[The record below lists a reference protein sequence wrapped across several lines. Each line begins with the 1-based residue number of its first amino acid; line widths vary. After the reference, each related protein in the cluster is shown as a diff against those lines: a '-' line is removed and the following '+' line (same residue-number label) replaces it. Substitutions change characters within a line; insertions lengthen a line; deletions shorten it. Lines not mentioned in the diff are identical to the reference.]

1 MGYDEA
7 SPLVR
12 SRDWRRPFLAACA
25 GLACSAALVVR
36 GARRPSVL
44 ALDARSGGPERS
56 IDKVF
61 YINCDADLDRRASIE
76 AQLERALPGVPRER
90 VACTD
95 TAAAKFAYESG
106 GVRGLDLSTETAHF
120 GADEAYTTLAIY
132 LSHTSIQETIAAM
145 DDGLYLALEDDAV
158 FADGFLEKFRA
169 LELPEA
175 FDLVRL
181 GCWTEESPEDRATKD
196 AFVAAAPAR
205 PSATTR
211 YLGGHAELWTRR
223 GAATFL
229 ERLAVYDGGAV
240 SSIDGLERT
249 DDVAAFASYCLACAS
264 TLVATDE
271 TLSQDH
277 SDGSGADA
285 RTCASAR

>member
-1 MGYDEA
+1 MEA
-7 SPLVR
+7 
-12 SRDWRRPFLAACA
+12 
-25 GLACSAALVVR
+25 
-36 GARRPSVL
+36 
-44 ALDARSGGPERS
+44 
-56 IDKVF
+56 IKVKG
-61 YINCDADLDRRASIE
+61 NTV
-76 AQLERALPGVPRER
+76 QLNMHRER

-106 GVRGLDLSTETAHF
+106 GRSVRGLDLSTETAHF
-120 GADEAYTTLAIY
+120 GADEAYATLAIY

-169 LELPEA
+169 LDLPEA

-196 AFVAAAPAR
+196 AFVAAAPAQ

-211 YLGGHAELWTRR
+211 YLGGHAELWTPR

-285 RTCASAR
+285 RTCVSAR

>member
-1 MGYDEA
+1 MEA
-7 SPLVR
+7 IKFKVNT
-12 SRDWRRPFLAACA
+12 
-25 GLACSAALVVR
+25 VQ
-36 GARRPSVL
+36 
-44 ALDARSGGPERS
+44 LDP
-56 IDKVF
+56 
-61 YINCDADLDRRASIE
+61 
-76 AQLERALPGVPRER
+76 
-90 VACTD
+90 
-95 TAAAKFAYESG
+95 
-106 GVRGLDLSTETAHF
+106 
-120 GADEAYTTLAIY
+120 
-132 LSHTSIQETIAAM
+132 HTSIQETIAAM

-169 LELPEA
+169 LDLPEA

-181 GCWTEESPEDRATKD
+181 GCWTEESPEDRATPD
-196 AFVAAAPAR
+196 AFVAAAPAQ
-205 PSATTR
+205 PSATAR
-211 YLGGHAELWTRR
+211 YLGGHAELWTPR

-249 DDVAAFASYCLACAS
+249 GDVAAFASYCLACAS

-277 SDGSGADA
+277 TDGSGADA

>member
-1 MGYDEA
+1 MAYDEA

-12 SRDWRRPFLAACA
+12 SKDWRRPFLAACA

-44 ALDARSGGPERS
+44 ALDARSGRS

-76 AQLERALPGVPRER
+76 AQLDRALPGVPRER

-95 TAAAKFAYESG
+95 TASAKFAYESG

-169 LELPEA
+169 LDLPEA

-196 AFVAAAPAR
+196 AFVAAAPAQ

-211 YLGGHAELWTRR
+211 YLGGHAEL
-223 GAATFL
+223 
-229 ERLAVYDGGAV
+229 
-240 SSIDGLERT
+240 
-249 DDVAAFASYCLACAS
+249 
-264 TLVATDE
+264 
-271 TLSQDH
+271 
-277 SDGSGADA
+277 
-285 RTCASAR
+285 

>member
-1 MGYDEA
+1 MAYDEA

-12 SRDWRRPFLAACA
+12 SKDWRRPFLAACA

-44 ALDARSGGPERS
+44 ALDARSGRS

-76 AQLERALPGVPRER
+76 AQLDRALPGVPRER

-95 TAAAKFAYESG
+95 TASAKFAYESG

-169 LELPEA
+169 LDLPEA
-175 FDLVRL
+175 FDL
-181 GCWTEESPEDRATKD
+181 
-196 AFVAAAPAR
+196 
-205 PSATTR
+205 
-211 YLGGHAELWTRR
+211 LWTPR

-264 TLVATDE
+264 TIVATDE
-271 TLSQDH
+271 ALPQDH

-285 RTCASAR
+285 RTCVSAR